1 MTDTLLLTAEL
12 NGIILRDRYLC
23 SGGGILKPSVFLKPH
38 AIWLRIIPNTAQLLI
53 ASGERLHLTAVDTG
67 HLPEEAAQ
75 VLISVLRF
83 SVRTAVVK

>member
-1 MTDTLLLTAEL
+1 MDTLLLTAEL
-12 NGIILRDRYLC
+12 NGIILRGRYLC

-83 SVRTAVVK
+83 SVRTVAVK

>member
-38 AIWLRIIPNTAQLLI
+38 AIWLRIIPNTAQPLI
-53 ASGERLHLTAVDTG
+53 VLGERLHLTAVDTG